1 MSFTSVEIVIIALIF
16 TWIGFVRTGLG
27 FGGAVIGLPILM
39 LVGGSPIDWLPII
52 GIHLLFFSS
61 ITLSNSLKQV
71 DWSYLKKSIP
81 WILPAKIVGVIGLLS
96 LPPIVMTVIVYSITS
111 FYAITWILN
120 SQIASEK
127 NWVNRL
133 LLILAGYISGTS
145 LNGGAL
151 LVAIYTQ
158 NIEVKKLRNTLF
170 VLWFL
175 LVSIKMAAFLLAGVY
190 IDWQFSLLLIPVAG
204 LGHYIGLKVHDQI
217 IENDTKFKRWMGS
230 SLLLVCIIG
239 LLKVFVLKSIY

>member
-1 MSFTSVEIVIIALIF
+1 
-16 TWIGFVRTGLG
+16 
-27 FGGAVIGLPILM
+27 M

-175 LVSIKMAAFLLAGVY
+175 LVSIKMAAFLMAGVY

-239 LLKVFVLKSIY
+239 LLKVFVL

>member
-175 LVSIKMAAFLLAGVY
+175 LVSIKMAAFLMAGVF

-239 LLKVFVLKSIY
+239 LLKVFVL